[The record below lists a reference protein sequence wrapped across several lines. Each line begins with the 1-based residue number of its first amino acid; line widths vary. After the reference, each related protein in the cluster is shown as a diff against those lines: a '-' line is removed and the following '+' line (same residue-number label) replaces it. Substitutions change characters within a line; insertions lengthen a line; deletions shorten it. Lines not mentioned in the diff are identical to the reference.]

1 MSANSVPT
9 APRSVIRESL
19 RIGGERV
26 SRDRIVEVP
35 KPSNDL
41 LEALYNRA
49 LAVSDRDQ
57 IEPIL
62 AELRIACRKKS
73 RVGKPGSLSV
83 NGRVVEQ
90 DPKRRLELVSE
101 ISRLFAARE
110 KRLAGHAA
118 PKPPDKTSRF

>member
-1 MSANSVPT
+1 MLTNPKS
-9 APRSVIRESL
+9 
-19 RIGGERV
+19 RIQE
-26 SRDRIVEVP
+26 
-35 KPSNDL
+35 
-41 LEALYNRA
+41 LYNRA

-90 DPKRRLELVSE
+90 DPKRRLELASE